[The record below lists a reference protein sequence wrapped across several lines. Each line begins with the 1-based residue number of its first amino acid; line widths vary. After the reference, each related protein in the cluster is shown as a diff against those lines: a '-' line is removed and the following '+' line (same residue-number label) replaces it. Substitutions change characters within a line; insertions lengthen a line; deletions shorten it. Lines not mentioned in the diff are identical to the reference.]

1 VDPNRVPPPVA
12 TTYIRPDFTQI
23 RKQVQRAQW
32 SRKKRFTMFMGRTS
46 WRGMRLGVRTGFRYR
61 NKLWPLFASGG
72 MFATSLALNLLG
84 RPEDGGPD
92 AIGDGWKTALVLSV
106 LAGLVLGWKQRTAAK
121 RAEQWLRRSMLVSWV
136 VWAASCA
143 WTTTAA
149 ALNPFTTPLPGLLI
163 TAAIGL
169 EAWWF
174 IHQTLRENDHEIEV
188 EIEEYEERVLDKR
201 VEKWVLN
208 IARDGGA
215 LPGAELHG
223 MNDLEDNL
231 GWQATIQ
238 LPPDDAQTVQSAIAA
253 TRRIA
258 KVYGV
263 PATQVVVEP
272 NVNALED
279 SARLLVLTRNPL
291 SAVQPFEKPQLDH
304 ATGLVPIGVHADGSH
319 AMWRLWTPG
328 SGACHGLIA
337 GTTGAGKGGVVN
349 VLCAEIR
356 HSGVAALFFGDP
368 QGGESAPDWVD
379 GAHCFAGT
387 VPRIRRMLQGLEREM
402 KAREKRRSRSRWVD
416 EKGRTRRGKGKYD
429 PTPEEPLLMAVIDEA
444 WQVTPD
450 PECRRI
456 IALIGKQGRKLGV
469 GVILVVQV
477 PSLAELGGDLTI
489 RSMLSSTNIV
499 ILRTADKLSVQMG
512 VPMDLPVDPVNLP
525 VNWPDGST
533 TAGLGY
539 LCQAGGRV
547 SPKRGFF
554 LEDAYDWATSGEPV
568 VLSPELVAS
577 FDDELGN
584 YLLDW
589 RDLLDVDDDEQA
601 ECERIVADSYDVQE
615 PPKTKERIVAF
626 LAARH
631 ERGEPAVRFG
641 VIADKLNLTKP
652 ATSNALRR
660 MAKDGVVRQPENGHG
675 MWCLA
680 EQSEV
685 LDEELVAASA

>member
-1 VDPNRVPPPVA
+1 VDPNRVPPPVMPA
-12 TTYIRPDFTQI
+12 YPRPDYTQI
-23 RKQVQRAQW
+23 RKQMQRAQW
-32 SRKKRFTMFMGRTS
+32 SRKKRFTMFMGRAS

-61 NKLWPLFASGG
+61 NKLWPLFAGGG
-72 MFATSLALNLLG
+72 MFATSLALNLLS

-215 LPGAELHG
+215 LPAAELHG

-291 SAVQPFEKPQLDH
+291 SAVQPFVKPQLDH
-304 ATGLVPIGVHADGSH
+304 ATGLIPIGAHADGSR
-319 AMWRLWTPG
+319 ALWRLWTPG

-337 GTTGAGKGGVVN
+337 GTTGSGKGGVVN

-356 HSGVAALFFGDP
+356 HSGIAALFFGDP

-387 VPRIRRMLQGLEREM
+387 IPRIRRMLQGVEREM
-402 KAREKRRSRSRWVD
+402 KAREKRRSRSRWTD

-429 PTPEEPLLMAVIDEA
+429 PTPEEPLLMVVIDEA

-456 IALIGKQGRKLGV
+456 IALIGKVGRKLGV
-469 GVILVVQV
+469 GIVLAVQV

-499 ILRTADKLSVQMG
+499 ILRTSDKLSVQMG

-525 VNWPDGST
+525 VEWPDGST

-547 SPKRGFF
+547 SPMRGFF

-568 VLSPELVAS
+568 VLSPELIAS
-577 FDDELGN
+577 FVDEFGN

-685 LDEELVAASA
+685 LGDELVAASA

>member
-1 VDPNRVPPPVA
+1 MDGVPPPSA
-12 TTYIRPDFTQI
+12 TAYVRPDYTQI
-23 RKQVQRAQW
+23 RKQLQRAQW
-32 SRKKRFTMFMGRTS
+32 SRKKRLAMFMGRTS
-46 WRGMRLGVRTGFRYR
+46 LRGMRLGVRTGFRYR
-61 NKLWPLFASGG
+61 NKLWPLFAAGG
-72 MFATSLALNLLG
+72 MFATSLALNLLTT
-84 RPEDGGPD
+84 PDDDGLD
-92 AIGDGWKTALVLSV
+92 AIGDGWKTALVLAV
-106 LAGLVLGWKQRTAAK
+106 LAGLVLGWKQHVATK
-121 RAEQWLRRSMLVSWV
+121 RAQQWLRRSMLVSWI
-136 VWAASCA
+136 VWAVSSA
-143 WTTTAA
+143 WTVTAT

-163 TAAIGL
+163 IAALGL
-169 EAWWF
+169 ECWWF
-174 IHQTLRENDHEIEV
+174 IHQKIREGKYEV
-188 EIEEYEERVLDKR
+188 EVALDEYEERVLDKR

-208 IARDGGA
+208 IANDGGA
-215 LPGAELHG
+215 LPGTELLG
-223 MNDLEDNL
+223 MQDLEDNL
-231 GWQATIQ
+231 GWQADIH
-238 LPPDDAQTVQSAIAA
+238 LPLGDAQTVQSAIAA

-272 NVNALED
+272 NIDALED
-279 SARLLVLTRNPL
+279 NARLLVLTRNPL
-291 SAVQPFEKPQLDH
+291 SSVQPFEKPQLDH
-304 ATGLVPIGVHADGSH
+304 ATGLIPIGVHADGSL
-319 AMWRLWTPG
+319 ATWRLWTPG

-349 VLCAEIR
+349 DLCAEIR

-387 VPRIRRMLQGLEREM
+387 IPRIRRMLQGVEREM

-429 PTPEEPLLMAVIDEA
+429 PTPEEPLLMVVIDEA

-489 RSMLSSTNIV
+489 RSMLSSTNII
-499 ILRTADKLSVQMG
+499 ILRTADKLSAQMG

-525 VNWPDGST
+525 AYWPDGST

-547 SPKRGFF
+547 SPMRGFF

-568 VLSPELVAS
+568 VLSPELIAS

-584 YLLDW
+584 YLRDW
-589 RDLLDVDDDEQA
+589 RSLLDVDDDEQA
-601 ECERIVADSYDVQE
+601 ECERIVAESYNVQI
-615 PPKTKERIVAF
+615 PANTNERIVAF
-626 LAARH
+626 LAARLAG
-631 ERGEPAVRFG
+631 GESGVRLG
-641 VIADKLNLTKP
+641 VIAHELSLTKP
-652 ATSNALRR
+652 ATVMALKR
-660 MAKDGVVRQPENGHG
+660 MSKGQVPLVTQEGHPHGVWGLVQHAKRADDE
-675 MWCLA
+675 LA
-680 EQSEV
+680 T
-685 LDEELVAASA
+685 ATA